1 MYITIR
7 KAKTIMSKPIW
18 FLDIDGVIN
27 VPGPF
32 SNEGGDNHDK
42 LYATHPEW
50 TNLMI
55 GVYPIM
61 YAHRV
66 VEFINRVHRSGL
78 VQVQWLTSWNQ
89 TAVTE
94 FAPAVGLDT
103 FPVAGAKG
111 SEFIYPVE
119 KWWKYKTVEAVA
131 GERNFI
137 WTDDDLRAGF
147 MDKLV
152 RKNHDAGFKSLI
164 IAPHQS
170 RGLNNLHLKSIEE
183 FATRVSS
190 R

>member
-1 MYITIR
+1 
-7 KAKTIMSKPIW
+7 MSTTKKPTW

-27 VPGPF
+27 VPDPY
-32 SNEGGDNHDK
+32 SDNIGDNHSN
-42 LYATHPEW
+42 LYATHPAW
-50 TNLMI
+50 SNIMI

-66 VEFINRVHRSGL
+66 IDFINRMHRSGL
-78 VQVQWLTSWNQ
+78 IHIEWLTSWDN

-94 FAPAVGLDT
+94 FAPAVGLDA

-119 KWWKYKTVEAVA
+119 NWWKYRAVEAVA

-147 MDKLV
+147 TDSLIT
-152 RKNHDAGFKSLI
+152 KNRTAGFDSLI

-170 RGLNNLHLKSIEE
+170 RGLNNLHLKEIEA
-183 FATRVSS
+183 FANRVTS